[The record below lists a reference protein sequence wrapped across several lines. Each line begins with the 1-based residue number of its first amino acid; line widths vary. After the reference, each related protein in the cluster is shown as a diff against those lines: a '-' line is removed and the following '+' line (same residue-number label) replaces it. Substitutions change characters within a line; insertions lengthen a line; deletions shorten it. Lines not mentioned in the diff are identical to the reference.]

1 MKESNL
7 NNKVINATKW
17 SSITEIAAKL
27 VNPIT
32 NMILARILL
41 PEAFGVVATVT
52 MIISFADMFTD
63 SGFQKYLVQHEFKDK
78 EEKNR
83 NANVAFWTNF
93 CISVFL
99 WVVIIIFRN
108 QLATLVG
115 NTGLGHVIAI
125 ACFQLPLTSFSSIQ
139 IALYRRNFDFKALFV
154 VRVIAVCIPFAVT
167 IPLALFGFGYW
178 ALIIGSIVVQLSNA
192 IILTIGSEW
201 KPKLYYNFKIL
212 KEMLSFSIW
221 SLIEAVSIWLTV
233 WVDTFI
239 IGNVLNQYY
248 LGIYKTSTAMVN
260 SLMGLITGSVTPVLF
275 STLSRLQDDE
285 RQFRYMFFKFQR
297 LTSILV
303 LPLGVG
309 IYLYRDLATQIFLGG
324 KWEEA
329 SGVIGV
335 WALTSAITIVF
346 SFFNSE
352 AYRAKGRPKL
362 SFLAQVLHL
371 IVLIPAC
378 IISSEY
384 GFWPLVYTRSWVRLE
399 FVLVNFIIIKLALGF
414 QIYKM
419 LKNVFSPAFGA
430 ICMGIFGYFLH
441 QLNVGLIWD
450 VVSIILCVSFY
461 LLILNIFPSTR
472 NEVFGLVK
480 GMLPRRKNYVQK
492 SSSI

>member
-7 NNKVINATKW
+7 NKKVINATKW

-32 NMILARILL
+32 NMVLARILL

-63 SGFQKYLVQHEFKDK
+63 SGFQKYLVQHEFKDDD
-78 EEKNR
+78 EKNK

-93 CISVFL
+93 CLSIFIWL
-99 WVVIIIFRN
+99 IIIIFRN

-115 NTGLGHVIAI
+115 NPGKGHVMAI
-125 ACFQLPLTSFSSIQ
+125 ACLQLPLTSFSSIQ
-139 IALYRRNFDFKALFV
+139 IALYRRKFDFKALFV
-154 VRVIAVCIPFAVT
+154 VRMIAVCIPFAVT
-167 IPLALFGFGYW
+167 LPLALFGFGYW

-201 KPKLYYNFKIL
+201 KPKLYYNIKIL
-212 KEMLSFSIW
+212 KEMFSFSIW

-233 WVDTFI
+233 WVDAFI

-275 STLSRLQDDE
+275 STLSRLQNE
-285 RQFRYMFFKFQR
+285 EKQFHYMFFKFQR
-297 LTSILV
+297 LTSFLV

-309 IYLYRDLATQIFLGG
+309 IYIYRDLATRIFLGG

-335 WALTSAITIVF
+335 WALTSAITIIF

-362 SFLAQVLHL
+362 SLLSQVLHL
-371 IVLIPAC
+371 IVLVPVC
-378 IISSEY
+378 LWSSKY
-384 GFWPLVYTRSWVRLE
+384 GFWPLVNARAWIRVE
-399 FVLVNFIIIKLALGF
+399 GILVNFIIIKLALGF
-414 QIYKM
+414 PIFKM
-419 LKNVFSPAFGA
+419 LKNVFPSSFSA
-430 ICMGIFGYFLH
+430 ICMGIFAYFM
-441 QLNVGLIWD
+441 QLLNEGILWD
-450 VVSIILCVSFY
+450 IVSIVSCVAFY
-461 LLILNIFPSTR
+461 SLLLLIFPSVR
-472 NEVFGLVK
+472 SEIFGLAK
-480 GMLPRRKNYVQK
+480 GMFSRRKCA
-492 SSSI
+492 